1 MEARPCGRAS
11 SSSRNRSL
19 QQGRSGIRQ
28 RGSGLVVAFGLV
40 GVNRLTGTGVA
51 HQQTRAQTERTGTS
65 GTRTEQTGG
74 RTRGRELA
82 TGLVS
87 AIDRCRSTIGRC

>member
-1 MEARPCGRAS
+1 M
-11 SSSRNRSL
+11 RSGL
-19 QQGRSGIRQ
+19 QQLTEQIPAAEPLPGADRR
-28 RGSGLVVAFGLV
+28 SGLVVALGLV

-51 HQQTRAQTERTGTS
+51 HQQTRTQAERTGAS